1 MILAGLEPAILDRGR
16 ECFVLLRA
24 IFQRSSL
31 EVLSHAYPREKNPCK
46 EFTLQGEWFRI
57 SSFHAA
63 WGRGKSVESRLLMTQ
78 WPNGYGVALE
88 VLTDL
93 TSSAIWRL
101 ESSMDRLLY
110 RQMEL
115 QDKGNHSP
123 AEVKSNE
130 TRSSGAAMTI
140 DFIVRMCD

>member
-1 MILAGLEPAILDRGR
+1 M
-16 ECFVLLRA
+16 LLRA

-31 EVLSHAYPREKNPCK
+31 EVLSHAYPREKNSCK
-46 EFTLQGEWFRI
+46 EFTLQGAWFRI

-78 WPNGYGVALE
+78 WPNGYGVAVE

-93 TSSAIWRL
+93 ASSAIRRL

-110 RQMEL
+110 RQTES
-115 QDKGNHSP
+115 QDMGNHSP
-123 AEVKSNE
+123 AEVKS
-130 TRSSGAAMTI
+130 GAAMSI